1 MILVSGATGHVGRP
15 LVDELLA
22 AGSNLRALSR
32 EPGGADLPADVE
44 VAATADL
51 PLDGIDSAF
60 IVMAAFPGG
69 CAEPIA
75 RMKAAGVRRIVALSS
90 YSVLDDDP
98 KNMIAVKHRE
108 LERQIRETGA
118 EWTFLRPAGGLAATA
133 LEWAGQIR
141 SEGVARFPF
150 GDAWT
155 APVHERDIAA
165 VSARALLTD
174 ELVGET
180 PLFSGPESLSY
191 TDRAR
196 IIGEVTG
203 VPVRFAEVTHDEA
216 RQEWLRAGIPPHAV
230 EARLRM
236 FATMVGRRHEI
247 SPVDSY
253 LGRPGLSF
261 ARWVADHADKFR
273 KGTS

>member
-1 MILVSGATGHVGRP
+1 MILITGATGHVGRP

-22 AGSNLRALSR
+22 AGHKVRALSR
-32 EPGGADLPADVE
+32 DPATAGLPDGVE
-44 VAATADL
+44 VAATAEL
-51 PLDGIDSAF
+51 PLDGVESVF
-60 IVMAAFPGG
+60 FVMAAFPGG
-69 CAEPIA
+69 SAEPIA

-141 SEGVARFPF
+141 AEGVARFPF

-165 VSARALLTD
+165 VAARALLTD
-174 ELVGET
+174 ELVGEA
-180 PLFSGPESLSY
+180 PLFSGPETLTY
-191 TDRAR
+191 ADRAR

-203 VPVRFAEVTHDEA
+203 EPVRFAELGHDEA
-216 RQEWLRAGIPPHAV
+216 RQEWLAAGIPPHAV

-236 FATMVGRRHEI
+236 FTTMVGRPHAI
-247 SPVDSY
+247 SPVDPY

-261 ARWVADHADKFR
+261 AQWVADHTDKFR

>member
-22 AGSNLRALSR
+22 AGRKVRALSR
-32 EPGGADLPADVE
+32 DPHGAGLPAGVE

-51 PLDGIDSAF
+51 PLEGITSAF
-60 IVMAAFPGG
+60 FVMAAFPGG
-69 CAEPIA
+69 TAEPIA
-75 RMKAAGVRRIVALSS
+75 RLKEAGVRRIVALSS

-98 KNMIAVKHRE
+98 KNMIAVKHRD

-141 SEGVARFPF
+141 TEGVARFPF
-150 GDAWT
+150 GEAWT

-165 VSARALLTD
+165 VAARALLTD
-174 ELVGET
+174 ELVGEA
-180 PLFSGPESLSY
+180 PLFSGPESITY
-191 TDRAR
+191 ADRAR
-196 IIGEVTG
+196 IIGEATG
-203 VPVRFAEVTHDEA
+203 QPVRFAELSHDEA
-216 RQEWLRAGIPPHAV
+216 RQAWRAAGIPPHAV

-236 FATMVGRRHEI
+236 FATMVGRPHEI
-247 SPVDSY
+247 SPVDPY

-261 ARWVADHADKFR
+261 AQWAADHADAFR
-273 KGTS
+273 KGTK

>member
-22 AGSNLRALSR
+22 AGRKVRALSR
-32 EPGGADLPADVE
+32 DPATAGLPAGVE

-51 PLDGIDSAF
+51 PLDGITSAF
-60 IVMAAFPGG
+60 FVMAAFPGG
-69 CAEPIA
+69 PAEPIT
-75 RMKAAGVRRIVALSS
+75 RLKAAGIRRVVALSS

-108 LERQIRETGA
+108 LERQVQEAGV

-133 LEWAGQIR
+133 LEWAGGIR
-141 SEGVARFPF
+141 TDGVARFPF

-165 VSARALLTD
+165 VAARALLTD
-174 ELVGET
+174 ELVGEA

-191 TDRAR
+191 ADRAR

-203 VPVRFAEVTHDEA
+203 EPVRFAELTHDEA
-216 RQEWLRAGIPPHAV
+216 RQEWLAAGVPPHAV

-236 FATMVGRRHEI
+236 FAKLVGRPHEI

-261 ARWVADHADKFR
+261 AQWVADHADKFR

>member
-1 MILVSGATGHVGRP
+1 MILISGATGHVGRP
-15 LVDELLA
+15 LADELLA
-22 AGSNLRALSR
+22 AGRKVRALSR
-32 EPGGADLPADVE
+32 DPGRADLPAEVE

-51 PLDGIDSAF
+51 PLDGITSAF
-60 IVMAAFPGG
+60 FVMAAFPGG
-69 CAEPIA
+69 SAEPIA
-75 RMKAAGVRRIVALSS
+75 RMKEAGVRRIVALSS

-108 LERQIRETGA
+108 LERQIRETGV
-118 EWTFLRPAGGLAATA
+118 EWTFLRPAGGFAATA

-141 SEGVARFPF
+141 TEGVARSPF

-165 VSARALLTD
+165 VAARALLTD

-191 TDRAR
+191 ADRAR

-203 VPVRFAEVTHDEA
+203 EPVRFAELTHDEA

-230 EARLRM
+230 EARLRI
-236 FATMVGRRHEI
+236 FAKLVGRPHEI
-247 SPVDSY
+247 SPVDPY

-261 ARWVADHADKFR
+261 AQWVADHADKFR